1 MGLKTDIWMIVHS
14 GGASC
19 SGNGSGLV
27 KSNRVQAGFTLV
39 ELVTVMILLGVLAS
53 LGLGG
58 FASRSAFSP
67 VLASQQ
73 IASATLLAQ
82 QAALAG
88 SPSNTLTIQQSSD
101 AITFTV
107 GSTVTTLA
115 RNGASLSY
123 RQQSQSGFS
132 TVPSTGYSVTF
143 GSMGR
148 VVAPVTR
155 ENINFR
161 ITGDSQFDLCLS
173 SLGAVYSGTCQ

>member
-1 MGLKTDIWMIVHS
+1 MVIMLT
-14 GGASC
+14 
-19 SGNGSGLV
+19 
-27 KSNRVQAGFTLV
+27 
-39 ELVTVMILLGVLAS
+39 GVLSALS
-53 LGLGG
+53 VGL
-58 FASRSAFSP
+58 FTSHSAYSP
-67 VLASQQ
+67 LLATQQ
-73 IASATLLAQ
+73 LSSATLLAQ

-88 SPSNTLTIQQSSD
+88 SPSNTVTIQQGID
-101 AITFTV
+101 DITFTV
-107 GSTVTTLA
+107 GATVMTLE

>member
-1 MGLKTDIWMIVHS
+1 MRGTIAIKM
-14 GGASC
+14 
-19 SGNGSGLV
+19 
-27 KSNRVQAGFTLV
+27 AGFTLV
-39 ELVTVMILLGVLAS
+39 ELVMVIMLIGVLSALS
-53 LGLGG
+53 VGL
-58 FASRSAFSP
+58 FTSRSAYSP
-67 VLASQQ
+67 LLATQQ
-73 IASATLLAQ
+73 LSSATLLAQ

-88 SPSNTLTIQQSSD
+88 SPSNTVTIQQGID
-101 AITFTV
+101 DITFTV
-107 GSTVTTLA
+107 GATVMTLE